1 MNTSYNLNG
10 DWRLVCDDGRE
21 FPARVPG
28 DVHLD
33 LMRAG
38 VIPDPNIRMNFKECR
53 WIGDHT
59 WSWHRDFPASPAPG
73 KKFELVFDG
82 LAYVAEIF
90 VNGTLAGKH
99 KTMHRPCRL
108 DVSKLLKDGE
118 NHLEVRLAPFDPS
131 EADVPLITCPL
142 TGWADAISKP
152 EVCPKRGA
160 GRKAEYTYG
169 WDWAQGLPVC
179 GIWRGCRLECN
190 DFARVC
196 NPYFRTTNEGA
207 VNFTFQLD
215 SVLRNVADAHCTL
228 TIRRNGAVVA
238 EKSEEIVLGCG
249 VWNYEIETS
258 VSSPEHWFPLGYGAQ
273 PLYDAELTVTADCGS
288 LTQKFRFAFRT
299 VEVEQKVVSEHQEIF
314 RFRIN
319 GKSIFAK
326 GGNWIPSDI
335 IPGRITDGLVRQ
347 LVSLAADAGINYLR
361 IWGGGCYE
369 QALFYDLC
377 DEYGIM
383 VWQDFMFSGSEIP
396 DFLPEF
402 HQECMLECETT
413 LKRLRNHPSIIMWCG
428 SNETDGFYESGCKRK
443 RPERYGGWRLL
454 HVDFPEVVA
463 KFCPG
468 TPYLASCPSFG
479 LLHKDPNTPGHG
491 TYHGNFMSHQYASD
505 AEFDAEPSIPAFDNE
520 LYGVSGD
527 AEANWSRYLD
537 TGKDLDSW
545 DNPFFQ
551 AHHVLDLQRNNE
563 WSQFFN
569 YLSFDA
575 WGRRFEQPLPHLL
588 DYYAVAHAELVK
600 RYMEVFLR
608 RLDVAGGAVFWMY
621 NNAFPMMGWAM
632 VDYYGTPKDAWYAMK
647 RVCNPRQPV
656 AAIYDDR
663 VDFYLA
669 NTTSDDVRGTLTGKI
684 CRFDGT
690 VLAEVH
696 TGATVEAGFSPRLA
710 VQKLNTVSG
719 FVPEECFVLVS
730 WEDAAGKCVRN
741 HRFFAAPR
749 ARRIPNT
756 EITVKPHPSKA
767 KTWIL
772 ESPRFAAK
780 VTLAPRDAENFPD
793 DSCFDLYPGI
803 PHEVSFRT
811 PVAKPEV
818 KWDNSPD
825 RLPYV
830 CGLVQNGSSWTV
842 SVYNPRPE
850 TAVIP
855 LAVKAENCALLIPEK
870 VSAEAEATVSF
881 TAVIQPDVFQNYP
894 FCLPVDLK
902 VGEAV
907 IRTACAALRPVCMN
921 KGVLTLANTSGETLN
936 YPSVQYRGVRCD
948 GSVFEK
954 HFDSVVVK
962 PGSETIL
969 NFEPPADLLPYTAT
983 LNDGR
988 GHAFSFWENAVPFEE
1003 LRERMKLD
1011 SGAALAIDVLPF
1023 AGDEPNPVLEGRG
1036 RFFRAGENGVT
1047 RLIPDRNLEAEA
1059 ELFFFYRGK
1068 MLYVDVFTQKI
1079 PFCQQFQGE
1088 NVWRGTCVELL
1099 LGYTDNSVYR
1109 DYSLALTPGGPEVF
1123 LRRGTKPFEPGLR
1136 GDSCKLQALANPDE
1150 KLAWYRL
1157 CIDTEREGMPELL
1170 TGKAFCTG
1178 LVLRGLDCDGIQ
1190 IFNGIGYMEGCVNA
1204 ATAKLK

>member
-90 VNGTLAGKH
+90 VNGTLADKH

-108 DVSKLLKDGE
+108 DVSKFLKDGE

-142 TGWADAISKP
+142 TGWADAINKP

-169 WDWAQGLPVC
+169 WDWAQWLPVC

-238 EKSEEIVLGCG
+238 EKSEEIVLGYG

-258 VSSPEHWFPLGYGAQ
+258 VSSPELWFPLGYGAQ
-273 PLYDAELTVTADCGS
+273 PLYDAELTITADCGS

-479 LLHKDPNTPGHG
+479 LLH
-491 TYHGNFMSHQYASD
+491 
-505 AEFDAEPSIPAFDNE
+505 
-520 LYGVSGD
+520 
-527 AEANWSRYLD
+527 R
-537 TGKDLDSW
+537 
-545 DNPFFQ
+545 
-551 AHHVLDLQRNNE
+551 
-563 WSQFFN
+563 
-569 YLSFDA
+569 
-575 WGRRFEQPLPHLL
+575 
-588 DYYAVAHAELVK
+588 
-600 RYMEVFLR
+600 
-608 RLDVAGGAVFWMY
+608 
-621 NNAFPMMGWAM
+621 
-632 VDYYGTPKDAWYAMK
+632 
-647 RVCNPRQPV
+647 
-656 AAIYDDR
+656 
-663 VDFYLA
+663 
-669 NTTSDDVRGTLTGKI
+669 
-684 CRFDGT
+684 
-690 VLAEVH
+690 
-696 TGATVEAGFSPRLA
+696 
-710 VQKLNTVSG
+710 
-719 FVPEECFVLVS
+719 
-730 WEDAAGKCVRN
+730 
-741 HRFFAAPR
+741 
-749 ARRIPNT
+749 
-756 EITVKPHPSKA
+756 
-767 KTWIL
+767 
-772 ESPRFAAK
+772 
-780 VTLAPRDAENFPD
+780 
-793 DSCFDLYPGI
+793 
-803 PHEVSFRT
+803 
-811 PVAKPEV
+811 
-818 KWDNSPD
+818 
-825 RLPYV
+825 
-830 CGLVQNGSSWTV
+830 
-842 SVYNPRPE
+842 
-850 TAVIP
+850 
-855 LAVKAENCALLIPEK
+855 
-870 VSAEAEATVSF
+870 
-881 TAVIQPDVFQNYP
+881 
-894 FCLPVDLK
+894 
-902 VGEAV
+902 
-907 IRTACAALRPVCMN
+907 IRTRP
-921 KGVLTLANTSGETLN
+921 
-936 YPSVQYRGVRCD
+936 
-948 GSVFEK
+948 
-954 HFDSVVVK
+954 
-962 PGSETIL
+962 
-969 NFEPPADLLPYTAT
+969 
-983 LNDGR
+983 
-988 GHAFSFWENAVPFEE
+988 
-1003 LRERMKLD
+1003 
-1011 SGAALAIDVLPF
+1011 
-1023 AGDEPNPVLEGRG
+1023 
-1036 RFFRAGENGVT
+1036 
-1047 RLIPDRNLEAEA
+1047 
-1059 ELFFFYRGK
+1059 
-1068 MLYVDVFTQKI
+1068 
-1079 PFCQQFQGE
+1079 
-1088 NVWRGTCVELL
+1088 
-1099 LGYTDNSVYR
+1099 
-1109 DYSLALTPGGPEVF
+1109 
-1123 LRRGTKPFEPGLR
+1123 
-1136 GDSCKLQALANPDE
+1136 
-1150 KLAWYRL
+1150 
-1157 CIDTEREGMPELL
+1157 
-1170 TGKAFCTG
+1170 
-1178 LVLRGLDCDGIQ
+1178 
-1190 IFNGIGYMEGCVNA
+1190 
-1204 ATAKLK
+1204 ATARITAIS

>member
-90 VNGTLAGKH
+90 VNGTLADKH

-108 DVSKLLKDGE
+108 DVSKFLKDGE

-169 WDWAQGLPVC
+169 WDWAQWLPVC

-238 EKSEEIVLGCG
+238 EKSEEIVLGYG

-258 VSSPEHWFPLGYGAQ
+258 VSSPELWFPLGYGAQ
-273 PLYDAELTVTADCGS
+273 PLYDAELTITADCGS

-314 RFRIN
+314 RFHIN

-396 DFLPEF
+396 DFLPGF

-468 TPYLASCPSFG
+468 TP
-479 LLHKDPNTPGHG
+479 
-491 TYHGNFMSHQYASD
+491 
-505 AEFDAEPSIPAFDNE
+505 
-520 LYGVSGD
+520 
-527 AEANWSRYLD
+527 
-537 TGKDLDSW
+537 
-545 DNPFFQ
+545 
-551 AHHVLDLQRNNE
+551 
-563 WSQFFN
+563 
-569 YLSFDA
+569 
-575 WGRRFEQPLPHLL
+575 
-588 DYYAVAHAELVK
+588 
-600 RYMEVFLR
+600 
-608 RLDVAGGAVFWMY
+608 
-621 NNAFPMMGWAM
+621 
-632 VDYYGTPKDAWYAMK
+632 KDAWYAMK

-696 TGATVEAGFSPRLA
+696 TEATVEAGFSPRLA

-749 ARRIPNT
+749 ACRIPNT

-767 KTWIL
+767 GTWIL

-907 IRTACAALRPVCMN
+907 IRTACAALRPVCMD
-921 KGVLTLANTSGETLN
+921 KGVLTLANASGETLN
-936 YPSVQYRGVRCD
+936 YPSVQYRGIRCD

-954 HFDSVVVK
+954 HFDAVVVK

-988 GHAFSFWENAVPFEE
+988 GHAFSFWENAVPFEQ
-1003 LRERMKLD
+1003 LRERMKPD
-1011 SGAALAIDVLPF
+1011 TGADLAIDVLPF

-1136 GDSCKLQALANPDE
+1136 GDSCKLQALASPDE

-1170 TGKAFCTG
+1170 SGKAFCTG

-1204 ATAKLK
+1204 ATATLK